1 MNTQIVEKI
10 NILTK
15 DKPILYLTNDPERA
29 LGVERL
35 LSNYHI
41 LCIDQNESVDIM
53 EKLGVKVFSLE
64 KQSEKKNQVFRNS
77 SKLYDSELIQNYIKK
92 FSSPYLQVFKPSLQV
107 EVRANRDKYILLNAR
122 AELNHR
128 FEEKFSQLE
137 FFKKI
142 GVQIPKC
149 EIYDVVSLDYDK
161 LSEIYSKSFLIQFN
175 RGHTGTGTKRIT
187 NISELEAIKVKFPK
201 WRVKV
206 SEFIEGKTYT
216 VNGVTT
222 REGVFLAGLNEQITG
237 HKHLTDNLFSTVGN
251 NFKTDTLLNSSLLNE
266 IYEINRKIGEG
277 MYSEGFRGFFGTDF
291 IIQDNKIYIVEINA
305 RQTASVSFT
314 NKLQIR
320 NNETPLSLI
329 HICEFLNI
337 ETGLN
342 PKEYSLRNISSLNA
356 TQIVIRNT
364 TSKNITIHESI
375 KNGVY
380 RLMSDNSSFNW
391 GEDGPKK
398 KAFTIYLDEERDK
411 PLVFQKET
419 YSVEDIDMS
428 GILLTTVPSGRL
440 VTPGSDIVRVQ
451 ATHSLLS
458 ESGTLHPWVVE
469 LIKKVKDIYQIC

>member
-1 MNTQIVEKI
+1 MKTEIIEKI

-15 DKPILYLTNDPERA
+15 DRPILYLTNDPERA

-35 LSNYHI
+35 LKNYHI
-41 LCIDQNESVDIM
+41 LSIDQSESVDMM
-53 EKLGVKVFSLE
+53 EKMGVKIFSLE
-64 KQSEKKNQVFRNS
+64 KQSEKKNMVFRNS
-77 SKLYDSELIQNYIKK
+77 SKLYDSEIIQNYIKK
-92 FSSPYLQVFKPSLQV
+92 FNSPYLQVFKPSLQV
-107 EVRANRDKYILLNAR
+107 EVRANRDKYTLFNAK
-122 AELNHR
+122 ADLNHK

-137 FFKKI
+137 FFVKEGI
-142 GVQIPKC
+142 QIPNSK
-149 EIYDVVSLDYDK
+149 IYDVLSLDYGK
-161 LSEIYSKSFLIQFN
+161 LSSIYGKSFLIQFN

-187 NISELEAIKVKFPK
+187 NADELEAIKVKFPK

-222 REGVFLAGLNEQITG
+222 REGVFLAGLSEQITG

-251 NFKTDTLLNSSLLNE
+251 SFKTDTLLNDTLLNE
-266 IYEINRKIGEG
+266 IYEINKKIGEG
-277 MYSEGFRGFFGTDF
+277 MYKEGFRGFFGTDF
-291 IIQDNKIYIVEINA
+291 ILRDNKIYIIEINA

-337 ETGLN
+337 DTGIN
-342 PKEYSLRNISSLNA
+342 PKEYSLKNIRSLSA

-364 TSKNITIHESI
+364 TPKDITIRETI

-380 RLMSDNSSFNW
+380 RLMSDNSSFSW

-419 YSVEDIDMS
+419 YSVEDIDLS
-428 GILLTTVPSGRL
+428 GILITTVPIGRV

-458 ESGTLHPWVVE
+458 ESGMLHQWVVE
-469 LIKKVKDIYQIC
+469 LVQKIKDIYQI